1 MIALENISASGND
14 NGTSFTNLNSSFET
28 GRIHGIWNEADSVNT
43 GFLQLLT
50 GNIPISSGI
59 IRYEGKRLDHADVV
73 YYNRAALPRPHQHS
87 RKLVYLFDNIFD
99 PADLASMVRLYKIIH
114 PLKQMGRTILITS
127 TDYNALK
134 APTDFFHIF
143 SKGAFQARLH
153 ARQYHL
159 LDDVFRHL
167 QRS

>member
-1 MIALENISASGND
+1 MALENISAGND
-14 NGTSFTNLNSSFET
+14 NGISFTNLNNSFET
-28 GRIHGIWNEADSVNT
+28 GRIHGIWNEADRVNT

-50 GNIPISSGI
+50 GSIPLSSGI

-73 YYNRAALPRPHQHS
+73 YYDRAGMPGPDQSS
-87 RKLVYLFDNIFD
+87 RKLVYLFDNILD
-99 PADLASMVRLYKIIH
+99 PADLRSIVRLYKIIH
-114 PLKQMGRTILITS
+114 PLKQLGRTILITS
-127 TDYNALK
+127 TDYKALR
-134 APTDFFHIF
+134 APTDFFPIL

-153 ARQYHL
+153 AKQYHL